1 MQTAPP
7 VMNPTM
13 RPMSS
18 SSLASSKVIV
28 TQPTPRVGEPSIG
41 TVRRTRATL
50 QMACRPRSGMPAAID
65 GHELVANF
73 GVERLGLDAA
83 EDVERPS
90 HLGEVLGAM
99 RAFGQMRLEPGAL
112 AARQGTFEVVGHQL
126 DCLTAHDGAATKQ
139 HGSALP
145 QLSGEHAPDAR
156 AAAVKEHALV
166 GIA

>member
-28 TQPTPRVGEPSIG
+28 TQPTPRVCEPSTG

-50 QMACRPRSGMPAAID
+50 QKACRPRSALPAAVE

-73 GVERLGLDAA
+73 GAERLGLDAA

-99 RAFGQMRLEPGAL
+99 RAFGRRP
-112 AARQGTFEVVGHQL
+112 R
-126 DCLTAHDGAATKQ
+126 
-139 HGSALP
+139 
-145 QLSGEHAPDAR
+145 R
-156 AAAVKEHALV
+156 A
-166 GIA
+166 